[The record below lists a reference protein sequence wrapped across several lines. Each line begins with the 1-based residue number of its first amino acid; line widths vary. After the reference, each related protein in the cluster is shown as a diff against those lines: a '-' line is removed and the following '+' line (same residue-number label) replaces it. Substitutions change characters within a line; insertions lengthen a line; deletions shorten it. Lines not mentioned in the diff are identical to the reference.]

1 MKCPHC
7 GYETYNNEIK
17 CPHCG
22 EFMLKKDE
30 EEIEKSPSK
39 KETPKTQSSINTTDI
54 LILLTII
61 SSIIAFLCLLINTNK
76 ENPFII
82 LTVIIIVILTITLWL
97 STKIKDIVVSVGRTV
112 LDFGTSLNVVC
123 SVLII
128 IIGFF
133 QCKDEYGNIEG
144 FIWAYIGGAI
154 LFFLITLLADYTLYL
169 LIDIRDSLK
178 KLANKSDEK

>member
-22 EFMLKKDE
+22 ESMLKKDE
-30 EEIEKSPSK
+30 EEIEKSPSEK
-39 KETPKTQSSINTTDI
+39 NYKETKSSVEIANI
-54 LILLTII
+54 LALLIIIPGIL
-61 SSIIAFLCLLINTNK
+61 AFLYILINTIK

-82 LTVIIIVILTITLWL
+82 LTVIIIVILAITLWL